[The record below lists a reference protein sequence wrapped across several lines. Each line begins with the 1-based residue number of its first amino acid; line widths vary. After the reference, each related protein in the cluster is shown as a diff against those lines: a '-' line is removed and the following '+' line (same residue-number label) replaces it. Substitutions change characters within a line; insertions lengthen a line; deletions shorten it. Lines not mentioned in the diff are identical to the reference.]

1 MVGRARARARTG
13 TATRTGL
20 ASAIDWPNNPGHV
33 SDPGP
38 LPFEAEPG
46 SGFTLQR
53 LGWLIRLRWAA
64 LLGVVVAAALA
75 ASGAFPGV
83 NWPVLALTASAVAC
97 YNLLLWLRH
106 RRGEGPTGERAAIA
120 QQLTDFLFLTL
131 ALWAAGGIRS
141 PFIGLYIFHVA
152 LAGILSGPRAVLVSA
167 CLALGCG
174 GLLALFDVSPGMH
187 IGSWNPNGLWAPVA
201 DAAAFAITVGG
212 TAYLVTHAV
221 TELRERERALRR
233 ARHRAELDFE
243 LLSNTLNQL
252 DAGLE
257 VLDAQRRVVWQNRRA
272 RDLLEPSGESEPRR
286 CPGASRPCERDV
298 TGRCPIE
305 RALEAEQPGRCR
317 FAVSRDGSERVYEL
331 LAFPLSAERA
341 GSERVMNLYL
351 DRTHETLAERQLVLA
366 ERLASL
372 GRIAQSVAH
381 ELNTPL
387 ATIRTLA
394 TDMTEV
400 ISQLDA
406 GEPAR
411 RSELV
416 RDIGESATLIREET
430 GRLGRITHALLAGG
444 DLVRARVTPA
454 VPLAA
459 VAERAVALV
468 FAGARQSGRVQ
479 VDASLDGL
487 DVTADRDR
495 LVQVLVNLLQNAHDA
510 VRGLE
515 HGRVRVSAERSEHEI
530 AIVVDDDGTGLDPV
544 VRAHLFEPFTT
555 TKPPGEGT
563 GLGLYTSYMLVRAMH
578 GSLDLQP
585 RPGGGTRAV
594 VKLPTVEPAEP
605 AATGA
610 VA

>member
-1 MVGRARARARTG
+1 
-13 TATRTGL
+13 
-20 ASAIDWPNNPGHV
+20 V
-33 SDPGP
+33 SDAGP
-38 LPFEAEPG
+38 PLYEAEPVL
-46 SGFTLQR
+46 GFTLER
-53 LGWLIRLRWAA
+53 LGWLIRLRWVAV
-64 LLGVVVAAALA
+64 LGIVAATVLA
-75 ASGAFPGV
+75 GAGAVPGV
-83 NWPVLALTASAVAC
+83 NWQALALTATAVGC
-97 YNLLLWLRH
+97 YNLLVWLRH
-106 RRGEGPTGERAAIA
+106 RRGEGPTGERAATA
-120 QQLTDFLFLTL
+120 QQLADFLFLTL
-131 ALWAAGGIRS
+131 ALWAAGGIRT

-152 LAGILSGPRAVLVSA
+152 LAGILAGPQAVLVSA

-174 GLLALFDVSPGMH
+174 GLLALLELAPALQ
-187 IGSWNPNGLWAPVA
+187 IGSWNPQGVWAPVA

-221 TELRERERALRR
+221 TELRARERALRR
-233 ARHRAELDFE
+233 ARHRALLDFE

-257 VLDAQRRVVWQNRRA
+257 VLDAERKVVWQNRRA
-272 RDLLEPSGESEPRR
+272 RDLLTPTGPSEPRL
-286 CPGASRPCERDV
+286 CPRASRPCERDV

-305 RALEAEQPGRCR
+305 LALENEGPGRCR

-331 LAFPLSAERA
+331 LSFPLSAEHGA
-341 GSERVMNLYL
+341 AERVMNLYL

-372 GRIAQSVAH
+372 GRIAQGVAH

-394 TDMTEV
+394 ADMGDV
-400 ISQLDA
+400 IVQAEKS
-406 GEPAR
+406 EPAGPT
-411 RSELV
+411 EWL
-416 RDIGESATLIREET
+416 RDIGESAALIREET

-459 VAERAVALV
+459 VTERAVALV
-468 FAGARQSGRVQ
+468 FAGARQAERVQ
-479 VDASLDGL
+479 VDASLDGV

-510 VRGLE
+510 VRGLPE
-515 HGRVRVSAERSEHEI
+515 GRVRVHAERSNGE
-530 AIVVDDDGTGLDPV
+530 VVLVVEDDGTGLDPS

-578 GSLDLQP
+578 GSLDLEP
-585 RPGGGTRAV
+585 RTGGGTRAV
-594 VKLPTVEPAEP
+594 VRLPTAEP
-605 AATGA
+605 AQGAATGVSA
-610 VA
+610 